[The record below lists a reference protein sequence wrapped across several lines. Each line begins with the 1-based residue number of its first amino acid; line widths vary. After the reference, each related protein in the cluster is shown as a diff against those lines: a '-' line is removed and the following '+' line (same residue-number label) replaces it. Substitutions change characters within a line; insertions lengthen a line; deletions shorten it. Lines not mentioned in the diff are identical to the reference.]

1 MQFRYVSLSKRP
13 LTGKKSKLKSFVP
26 SFIQSSRK
34 YTNYFQSPSK
44 DEELLLVKKK
54 FIKLSKKGKS
64 TSSFLS
70 FITSINNLYLHK
82 KKYEYN
88 TNNKT
93 SKNNNNLILTSM
105 DNSSIINSKDKIR
118 SYNSNNNSNNNISI
132 NKSRKK
138 SKKKTPEPKYFSKNK
153 INGCSFTTT
162 GGNDKSKNKNKIIS
176 KTGLNSKKNSK
187 EKEITKE
194 KTKGKKKNNK
204 ILIKKLNEIQ
214 IINTVKPNCNSY
226 RTSGGIGILLN
237 NNKGRAYPFSNKNV
251 LDSIFYRLEKPKTG
265 KIQNNNLNAI
275 NIFDDYLKKAKD
287 IKNNKKAKNINY
299 NNFNYSNISNRKM
312 QSPVNKNLSM
322 NFNIPNLNYINN
334 QSNNNKISKT
344 AKVSPRGQL
353 INFNSII
360 YSNNNKNRSKGKN
373 KNSSYR
379 SSKEVHSSS
388 WRNVFKSNNYNNN
401 LNKFKNNSSINN
413 LNIIN
418 QAQNLKYISTYYK
431 TKKIKQQKNNSEN
444 KNYISNNTNNIINT
458 INTNSNGS
466 EINSNINNIN
476 CMSNTYNLFHNIGG
490 TMYNNYNINISN
502 QINNHVSCQNECFNN
517 NSNNNDYNNNNYKKK
532 EYQKTTQNQQKEF
545 YQISKKIKNNTAN
558 NSPNKNMTF
567 KIIANPNN
575 NGYINISIG
584 KNISSNKN
592 KKKKSNKKVNM
603 KKTNK
608 NSKEKEEKNKNDNNI
623 NNLDENKKIKNE
635 KKLYFEKCNNSEEK
649 VKKDKKENQKNYKL
663 ENDKNDQSQID
674 NNSNIHDSSYYMKLS
689 EKLSTYIK
697 NYYNKFKKYPD
708 TSLSFYKYGRLIGQ
722 GAFGKVNLGLNI
734 LTGRVVAIKS
744 FMKKNLEINGENMKK
759 IIYETNLMKKLN
771 HKNITKILEMFEDKK
786 YILIIMEYIN
796 GGNLFSFVKKRRKLS
811 EKTAKFLF
819 RQIIE
824 GIKHIHEH
832 NIIHRDIKL
841 ENILIDINN
850 NIKICDFG
858 IGKILSSEN
867 ELLYDQCGTPMYM
880 APEIFL
886 SSKKKGY
893 EGPPVDIWSSGI
905 ALYIMLSGTL
915 PFDINKNIYIKKE
928 KNNLTDSNSLN
939 SDENEK
945 NHNLQLQHIII
956 NCEPKK
962 IEKISKEAKNLLHGL
977 LNKNPKKRITIEE
990 ILNHPWLNEFNDKKK
1005 YKKYN
1010 NHHLFTKAELLIM
1023 SKTYIDY
1030 RKAKNEDLI
1039 ENFTIS
1045 NLIKNEFTKKD
1056 KNITSKSSIL
1066 APYNTLIQQS
1076 EDSNLFSIEDN
1087 FDPFDDFNNKK
1098 IKLEK
1103 NELIGFNAKAKECN
1117 LLYELNNNG
1126 EVDNGMLIN
1135 SKTNTIS
1142 SSCILNNS
1150 QHSYYSRSINNN
1162 NNDDDDEDENEE
1174 FNIKDLIDNEEKLE
1188 IKKNNVYEQMKLMGY
1203 EKEYVKKCVD
1213 ENILCHASVVFFL
1226 LMNYDK

>member
-13 LTGKKSKLKSFVP
+13 LTGKNNKLKSFVP

-34 YTNYFQSPSK
+34 YSNYFQSPSK
-44 DEELLLVKKK
+44 DDELLLVKKK

-70 FITSINNLYLHK
+70 FISSINNLYLHK

-88 TNNKT
+88 MNNKT
-93 SKNNNNLILTSM
+93 SKNNNNLILTSI
-105 DNSSIINSKDKIR
+105 DNSSIINSKDKII
-118 SYNSNNNSNNNISI
+118 SYNSNNNSHNINM

-138 SKKKTPEPKYFSKNK
+138 SKKKTPELKYFNKNK

-162 GGNDKSKNKNKIIS
+162 GGNDKSKNKNNIIS

-187 EKEITKE
+187 EKEVRKE
-194 KTKGKKKNNK
+194 KKKGKKNNNK
-204 ILIKKLNEIQ
+204 ILIKKLNDIQ
-214 IINTVKPNCNSY
+214 IINTIKPSCNSY
-226 RTSGGIGILLN
+226 RTSGGIGLLL
-237 NNKGRAYPFSNKNV
+237 NNKGRAYPFTNKNI
-251 LDSIFYRLEKPKTG
+251 LDSIFYRLEKPKTS
-265 KIQNNNLNAI
+265 KIQSNNLNLI
-275 NIFDDYLKKAKD
+275 NIFDDYLRKAKG

-299 NNFNYSNISNRKM
+299 NNFNYSNVSNKKI
-312 QSPVNKNLSM
+312 QTPVNKNLSM

-334 QSNNNKISKT
+334 QSNNKISKT

-388 WRNVFKSNNYNNN
+388 WRNVFKSNNYNNKF
-401 LNKFKNNSSINN
+401 NKFKNNSSINN
-413 LNIIN
+413 LNIVN

-431 TKKIKQQKNNSEN
+431 TKKIKQPKNNSDN

-458 INTNSNGS
+458 INGN
-466 EINSNINNIN
+466 EINNNINSNIN
-476 CMSNTYNLFHNIGG
+476 CMSNTYNLYHNIGG

-502 QINNHVSCQNECFNN
+502 QINN
-517 NSNNNDYNNNNYKKK
+517 NYKKITK
-532 EYQKTTQNQQKEF
+532 NQQQELF
-545 YQISKKIKNNTAN
+545 QLSKNIKNNTAN

-567 KIIANPNN
+567 KIITNSNN

-584 KNISSNKN
+584 LNNSSSKN
-592 KKKKSNKKVNM
+592 KKKKNNKKLNL
-603 KKTNK
+603 KKINK
-608 NSKEKEEKNKNDNNI
+608 NKKEKEEKNKNDDKMNNI
-623 NNLDENKKIKNE
+623 KENKKLKNE
-635 KKLYFEKCNNSEEK
+635 KILYFEKYNSSEEK
-649 VKKDKKENQKNYKL
+649 AKKDKIENYKL
-663 ENDKNDQSQID
+663 ENDKNNQSQIN
-674 NNSNIHDSSYYMKLS
+674 NNSNIHDCSYYMKLS
-689 EKLSTYIK
+689 EKLSSYIK
-697 NYYNKFKKYPD
+697 NYYNKFKKYPY

-744 FMKKNLEINGENMKK
+744 FMKKNLEINGENMRK
-759 IIYETNLMKKLN
+759 IMYETNLMRKLN

-858 IGKILSSEN
+858 IGKILSSEK

-886 SSKKKGY
+886 CSKKKGY

-915 PFDINKNIYIKKE
+915 PFDINKNIYIKRD

-939 SDENEK
+939 SEENENEK
-945 NHNLQLQHIII
+945 
-956 NCEPKK
+956 
-962 IEKISKEAKNLLHGL
+962 
-977 LNKNPKKRITIEE
+977 
-990 ILNHPWLNEFNDKKK
+990 
-1005 YKKYN
+1005 
-1010 NHHLFTKAELLIM
+1010 
-1023 SKTYIDY
+1023 
-1030 RKAKNEDLI
+1030 
-1039 ENFTIS
+1039 
-1045 NLIKNEFTKKD
+1045 
-1056 KNITSKSSIL
+1056 
-1066 APYNTLIQQS
+1066 
-1076 EDSNLFSIEDN
+1076 
-1087 FDPFDDFNNKK
+1087 
-1098 IKLEK
+1098 KL
-1103 NELIGFNAKAKECN
+1103 
-1117 LLYELNNNG
+1117 
-1126 EVDNGMLIN
+1126 
-1135 SKTNTIS
+1135 
-1142 SSCILNNS
+1142 
-1150 QHSYYSRSINNN
+1150 
-1162 NNDDDDEDENEE
+1162 
-1174 FNIKDLIDNEEKLE
+1174 
-1188 IKKNNVYEQMKLMGY
+1188 
-1203 EKEYVKKCVD
+1203 
-1213 ENILCHASVVFFL
+1213 
-1226 LMNYDK
+1226 